1 MNFFEAQDQS
11 RAKTFRLVLIFL
23 FGILGIG
30 TVVFTI
36 VFLLYLYAIADFSSD
51 LVIVEARSLGLII
64 TVIFMIILTI
74 NLVFKILTLLRTSD
88 RNITEELVGEILTCG
103 TIFLFRILAIG
114 PVIFTIVFLLYLY
127 ANADFSSN
135 LVIVKA
141 TS

>member
-51 LVIVEARSLGLII
+51 LVIVEARSLSLTI
-64 TVIFMIILTI
+64 TVIFMIS
-74 NLVFKILTLLRTSD
+74 LTL
-88 RNITEELVGEILTCG
+88 
-103 TIFLFRILAIG
+103 
-114 PVIFTIVFLLYLY
+114 
-127 ANADFSSN
+127 
-135 LVIVKA
+135 
-141 TS
+141 